1 MKQTSYYN
9 IKDYEYLILND
20 RIGIQS
26 KNEEDKNKIL
36 NFTQQDQDLINEYN
50 KQYEKDENFLMPP
63 IIPDIEQPNLINVLS
78 QEDLNFIVTN
88 INKLHN
94 NIELLINEITAIND
108 TVKFMNT
115 KLKKKNLSLNTRNIY
130 REQIPILINKKKD
143 KEREKDTLKIEYEN
157 LNDIIKQNQQ
167 DIYLNNQEIE
177 RINKEGR
184 QKMTELN
191 EDIKK
196 NYPSFNLYQLPQE
209 TQQEY
214 MERLQKHSEIDQNFY
229 KLENAKQQIENNFKE
244 KLKELNRNNIIN
256 EIVINTFDNTTK
268 LNLLKTWNNFK
279 TEYIKNFGNNNKYIN
294 DSDIIE
300 FIKAYLNNNLPK
312 NEKNKYTISDN
323 TFIIDNKLYFK
334 IARTPQS
341 HLILLYSFSGN
352 KGTYSQYIDKIAHL
366 QETTTQN
373 KIYNVIR
380 SIDDIYNKV
389 GISANDLST
398 FFYKV
403 NATNISKLLYDKY
416 KLIPV
421 DYNQLF
427 KISETTINGK
437 NKIEYG
443 YGIKLNQLDKKA
455 EFGKLIINLHKLYYN
470 NILSVKY
477 KNGISVPAIKN
488 TLISDNFV
496 NLLFNLIQNNI
507 KPTKDDINNLKVNE
521 HNLYNELIF
530 LAQLNK
536 DVVNNHTEAI
546 NNLKNRMAICEG
558 EIEAGNDN
566 QLLKKELYDI
576 CHALYYLKVINK
588 KDLTSYIKQFK

>member
-1 MKQTSYYN
+1 M
-9 IKDYEYLILND
+9 
-20 RIGIQS
+20 
-26 KNEEDKNKIL
+26 
-36 NFTQQDQDLINEYN
+36 
-50 KQYEKDENFLMPP
+50 
-63 IIPDIEQPNLINVLS
+63 
-78 QEDLNFIVTN
+78 
-88 INKLHN
+88 
-94 NIELLINEITAIND
+94 
-108 TVKFMNT
+108 
-115 KLKKKNLSLNTRNIY
+115 
-130 REQIPILINKKKD
+130 
-143 KEREKDTLKIEYEN
+143 
-157 LNDIIKQNQQ
+157 
-167 DIYLNNQEIE
+167 
-177 RINKEGR
+177 
-184 QKMTELN
+184 
-191 EDIKK
+191 
-196 NYPSFNLYQLPQE
+196 
-209 TQQEY
+209 
-214 MERLQKHSEIDQNFY
+214 
-229 KLENAKQQIENNFKE
+229 
-244 KLKELNRNNIIN
+244 
-256 EIVINTFDNTTK
+256 
-268 LNLLKTWNNFK
+268 
-279 TEYIKNFGNNNKYIN
+279 
-294 DSDIIE
+294 
-300 FIKAYLNNNLPK
+300 
-312 NEKNKYTISDN
+312 
-323 TFIIDNKLYFK
+323 
-334 IARTPQS
+334 
-341 HLILLYSFSGN
+341 
-352 KGTYSQYIDKIAHL
+352 
-366 QETTTQN
+366 
-373 KIYNVIR
+373 
-380 SIDDIYNKV
+380 
-389 GISANDLST
+389 
-398 FFYKV
+398 